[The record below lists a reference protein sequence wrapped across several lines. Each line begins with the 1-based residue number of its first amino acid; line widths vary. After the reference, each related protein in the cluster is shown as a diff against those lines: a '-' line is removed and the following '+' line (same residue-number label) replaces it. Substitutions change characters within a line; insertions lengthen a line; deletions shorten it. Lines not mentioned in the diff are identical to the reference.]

1 MAGARLGSLRARLMA
16 GVVLLAALGMV
27 AVNATSLIALRSYLI
42 NAADAKLANAR
53 DGIRHRKL
61 DRPTRTIKAG
71 LLSQTP
77 GGFYAALLDEHGRVV
92 AQTPAK
98 NLNGTPAPVPA
109 LPTPVPDGFAER
121 PVTLP
126 TRETPVPRYRTLA
139 FPVGPHATVQPRP
152 GAPAKPFRT
161 VVIAESLGPTD
172 DVVYWLI
179 GADAVATLTA
189 LGAIVLL
196 SHGVLR
202 LSLRPLRD
210 VATTATAIAEGN
222 VDQRIEV
229 TSRHSEIGE
238 VATALNRAFDERQH
252 SEERLRQF
260 VADASHELRTPLTTI
275 RGWAQLHLHGLAR
288 DPELVERAMLRI
300 EDEASRMHGMVE
312 ELLLLARLD
321 QGRPLAAA
329 PVDLGKLAQDAVAD
343 ARAVDPG
350 RPITI
355 DEQGETFAHGDED
368 RLLQV
373 LRNLLD
379 NALRY
384 TSPGTPIS
392 VTVHAPDDVHVELN
406 VTDQGPG
413 MDPDTAARI
422 FERFYRGDASRTP
435 GSGGTG
441 LGLSIV
447 KSIAEAHGGTVTV
460 RTTPDEGS
468 TFTVTLPACTPSGPA
483 PACQA
488 PGGRRE
494 FGERV

>member
-1 MAGARLGSLRARLMA
+1 MAGKRLGSLRARLMT

-27 AVNATSLIALRSYLI
+27 AVNAASLVALRSYLI
-42 NAADAKLANAR
+42 DAADAKLADAR
-53 DGIRHRKL
+53 DGIRQRIL
-61 DRPTRTIKAG
+61 VRPARTIEAG
-71 LLSQTP
+71 LLSRAP
-77 GGFYAALLDEHGRVV
+77 GGLYVVLLDEHGRVV
-92 AQTPAK
+92 AQAPAK
-98 NLNGTPAPVPA
+98 SLSGKPAPRPD
-109 LPTPVPDGFAER
+109 LPTPVPDGFAEHA
-121 PVTLP
+121 VTLQTQDAP
-126 TRETPVPRYRTLA
+126 LTHYRTLA
-139 FPVGPHATVQPRP
+139 VPAGPHATVQPRP

-179 GADAVATLTA
+179 GADAMATLTA

-202 LSLRPLRD
+202 MSLRPLRD
-210 VATTATAIAEGN
+210 VATTATAIAEGK

-229 TSRHSEIGE
+229 TRRHSEIGE

-300 EDEASRMHGMVE
+300 EDEAARMHSMVE

-329 PVDLGKLAQDAVAD
+329 PVDLGKLVQDAVAD

-350 RPITI
+350 RPVTVE
-355 DEQGETFAHGDED
+355 EQGETFAHGDED

-384 TSPGTPIS
+384 TPPGTPIS
-392 VTVHAPDDVHVELN
+392 VTVRAPDDAHVELH

-413 MDPDTAARI
+413 MDPDTAGRI

-435 GSGGTG
+435 GTGGTG

-447 KSIAEAHGGTVTV
+447 KSITEAHGGTVSV
-460 RTTPDEGS
+460 RTAPGEGS
-468 TFTVTLPACTPSGPA
+468 TFTVTLPACA
-483 PACQA
+483 PHAS
-488 PGGRRE
+488 PPTRE
-494 FGERV
+494 GKPVTGSADS

>member
-1 MAGARLGSLRARLMA
+1 MARARRGSLRARLMA
-16 GVVLLAALGMV
+16 GVMLLAALGMV
-27 AVNATSLIALRSYLI
+27 TVNAASLVALRVYLVD
-42 NAADAKLANAR
+42 AADAKLANAR
-53 DGIRHRKL
+53 DTVQHRIMKPP
-61 DRPTRTIKAG
+61 DRTIEAD
-71 LLSQTP
+71 LLSRTP
-77 GGFYAALLDEHGRVV
+77 GGVYVALLDGHGRVV

-98 NLNGTPAPVPA
+98 DLNGEPAPRPDLPA
-109 LPTPVPDGFAER
+109 PVPDGFADR
-121 PVTLP
+121 PRTLP
-126 TRETPVPRYRTLA
+126 TQDTPLPRYRALA
-139 FPVGPHATVQPRP
+139 FPVGRHATVQPEP
-152 GAPAKPFRT
+152 GGAPKPFST

-179 GADAVATLTA
+179 VADAVATLAA
-189 LGAIVLL
+189 LGGISLL
-196 SHGVLR
+196 GRGVLR
-202 LSLRPLRD
+202 VGLRPLRD
-210 VATTATAIAEGN
+210 VAATATAIAEGN

-229 TSRHSEIGE
+229 ADRPSEIGE

-300 EDEASRMHGMVE
+300 EDEAARMHSMVE

-321 QGRPLAAA
+321 QGRPLATA
-329 PVDLGKLAQDAVAD
+329 PVDLGRLARDAVAD
-343 ARAVDPG
+343 AHALDPG
-350 RPITI
+350 RPITVE
-355 DEQGETFAHGDED
+355 EQGEACAHGDED

-384 TSPGTPIS
+384 TPPGTPVS
-392 VTVHAPDDVHVELN
+392 VTVRAPDGARVQLD

-413 MDPDTAARI
+413 MAPGTASRI

-435 GSGGTG
+435 GTGGTG

-447 KSIAEAHGGTVTV
+447 KSIAEAHGGTVSV
-460 RTTPDEGS
+460 RTAPGEGS
-468 TFTVTLPACTPSGPA
+468 TFTVTLPACALSEAEG
-483 PACQA
+483 
-488 PGGRRE
+488 
-494 FGERV
+494 

>member
-1 MAGARLGSLRARLMA
+1 MAGKRLGSLRARLMT

-27 AVNATSLIALRSYLI
+27 AVNAASLVALRSYLI
-42 NAADAKLANAR
+42 DAADAKLADAR
-53 DGIRHRKL
+53 DGIRQHIL
-61 DRPTRTIKAG
+61 VRPARTIEVG
-71 LLSQTP
+71 LLSRAP
-77 GGFYAALLDEHGRVV
+77 GGLYVVLLDGHGRVV
-92 AQTPAK
+92 ARTPAK
-98 NLNGTPAPVPA
+98 SLSGKPAPRPD
-109 LPTPVPDGFAER
+109 LPTPVPDGFAEHA
-121 PVTLP
+121 VTLHTQDAP
-126 TRETPVPRYRTLA
+126 LTPYRTLA
-139 FPVGPHATVQPRP
+139 VPAGPHATVRPRP

-179 GADAVATLTA
+179 GADAMATLTA

-202 LSLRPLRD
+202 MSLRPLRD
-210 VATTATAIAEGN
+210 VATTATAIAEGE

-229 TSRHSEIGE
+229 TRRHSEIGE

-300 EDEASRMHGMVE
+300 EDEAARMHSMVE

-350 RPITI
+350 RPVTVE
-355 DEQGETFAHGDED
+355 EQGETFAHGDED

-384 TSPGTPIS
+384 TPPGTPIS
-392 VTVHAPDDVHVELN
+392 VTVRAPDGARVELH

-413 MDPDTAARI
+413 MDPGTAGRI

-435 GSGGTG
+435 GAGGTG

-447 KSIAEAHGGTVTV
+447 KSITEAHGGTVSV
-460 RTTPDEGS
+460 RTAPGEGS
-468 TFTVTLPACTPSGPA
+468 TFTVTLPACA
-483 PACQA
+483 PHAS
-488 PGGRRE
+488 PPTRE
-494 FGERV
+494 GKPVTGSADS